1 MWDRVWERREV
12 WEVKTRMVRREKAE
26 RKILNG
32 DSRVEES
39 GRDKYY
45 STLKTVKKE
54 EEGLKQK
61 WAERILCLERV
72 WTKKIE
78 KGTN

>member
-1 MWDRVWERREV
+1 M
-12 WEVKTRMVRREKAE
+12 
-26 RKILNG
+26 NG

-45 STLKTVKKE
+45 STLNTVKKE

-61 WAERILCLERV
+61 WAEKILCLERV